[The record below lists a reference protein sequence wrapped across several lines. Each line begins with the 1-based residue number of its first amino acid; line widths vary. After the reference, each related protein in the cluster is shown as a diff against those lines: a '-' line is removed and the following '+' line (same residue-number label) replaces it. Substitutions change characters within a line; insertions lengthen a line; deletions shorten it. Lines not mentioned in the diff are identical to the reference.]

1 MITSWQ
7 AEVIAGYQEG
17 SIVHAEC
24 LDRSPGTYSPTRQD
38 DGTFTL
44 SGYVPMSRYEI
55 HELESSLLSDAVYN
69 GDVEEEDADTDSPY
83 AWVICDECGERIE

>member
-7 AEVIAGYQEG
+7 AEVIAGYGAG

-38 DGTFTL
+38 DGTYTL
-44 SGYVPMSRYEI
+44 SGSVPMIRFEI
-55 HELESSLLSDAVYN
+55 HELE
-69 GDVEEEDADTDSPY
+69 ET
-83 AWVICDECGERIE
+83 